1 MASKPGILTDWPW
14 KPLGSFKYAVLAP
27 WVVHSVYSF
36 AMKKESERG
45 NLCILIFPFLLWR
58 AIHDQI
64 WISISRHRSA
74 KGSNMIVNKS
84 IDFEQVDRESNWDD
98 QILLNGL
105 LFYIANII
113 VPGASHLPIWRTDG
127 VVLTAL
133 IHAGPVEFLYYWL
146 HRALHHHY
154 LYSRYHSHHHSSV
167 VTEPITSVIHPFA
180 EHISYILL
188 FTIPMITTVLTG
200 TSSLVALFGY
210 ITYIDLMNNMG
221 HCNFELIPKW
231 LFSIFPPLKYM
242 MYTPSFHSLH
252 HTQFRTNYSLFMPIY
267 DYVYGTMDKSTDT
280 LYEKSL
286 ERKEESPTVVHLTH
300 LTTPESIYHLPIG
313 FASFAS
319 KPQMSKWYLWL
330 MWPVTFWFMIM
341 TCIHGRT
348 FIVERN
354 AFGKLKL
361 QSWAVPRYAVQY
373 LFRRQ
378 REAVS
383 GLIEEA
389 IIEADA
395 SGTKVLSLGLL
406 NQGEEINGNGEVY
419 IRRYPQ
425 LKVKVVDG
433 SSLVVAIVL
442 NSIPKGTTE
451 VLLRGC
457 LSKVAYSLAS
467 ALCQRGIQVSTFYKI
482 EFERLKVST
491 EFGDNLVLSRSY
503 AEKIWLVGDGLSKG
517 EQLKASKGTLFIP
530 YSQFPPKKVRN
541 DCLYHHTPA
550 MVAPSS
556 LANLNA
562 CENWLPRRVMSAS
575 RVAGI
580 LHALEGWNI
589 NECGQ
594 KMFDVEQ
601 KRKVETPGSCHRRF
615 FFEPFRRSSSQPLTI
630 PVDRSSSYLNKRETI
645 FRLSKSKGG
654 VNSKGVL

>member
-1 MASKPGILTDWPW
+1 MASKPGVLTDWPW

-27 WVVHSVYSF
+27 WVVRSMYSF
-36 AMKKESERG
+36 ATKNENERDYT
-45 NLCILIFPFLLWR
+45 CILILPFLLWR
-58 AIHDQI
+58 AIHNQI
-64 WISISRHRSA
+64 WISISRHRTA

-98 QILLNGL
+98 QILFNGL
-105 LFYIANII
+105 IFYIGNII
-113 VPGASHLPIWRTDG
+113 IPGASHLPIWRTDG

-154 LYSRYHSHHHSSV
+154 LYSHYHSHHHSSV

-180 EHISYILL
+180 EHISYFLL

-200 TSSLVALFGY
+200 TSSLVAMFGY

-267 DYVYGTMDKSTDT
+267 DYVYGTMDKSTDS

-319 KPQMSKWYLWL
+319 KPQMSKWCLWL
-330 MWPVTFWFMIM
+330 MWPVTFWSMIM

-348 FIVERN
+348 FIIERN

-361 QSWAVPRYAVQY
+361 QSWAVPRYSVQY

-406 NQGEEINGNGEVY
+406 NQGEEINENGEVY

-442 NSIPKGTTE
+442 NSIPKGTTQ

-467 ALCQRGIQVSTFYKI
+467 ALCQRGIQVSMFYKI

-491 EFGDNLVLSRSY
+491 EFGDGLVLSRSY
-503 AEKIWLVGDGLSKG
+503 AEKIWLVGDGLSEG
-517 EQLKASKGTLFIP
+517 EQLRASKGTLFIP

-556 LANLNA
+556 LENLNS

-580 LHALEGWNI
+580 VHALEGWNV

-594 KMFDVEQ
+594 KMFDVKQVWEASL
-601 KRKVETPGSCHRRF
+601 KHGF
-615 FFEPFRRSSSQPLTI
+615 QPLMT
-630 PVDRSSSYLNKRETI
+630 PN
-645 FRLSKSKGG
+645 
-654 VNSKGVL
+654 